1 MTEIGLFSSGK
12 RAKDIYEELLYRG
25 GTVKVES
32 SYADAFNLIRIAIEN
47 GHELSTDD
55 DGSIIFEV

>member
-12 RAKDIYEELLYRG
+12 RAKEIYDELLYRG
-25 GTVKVES
+25 GTVKVTA

-47 GHELSTDD
+47 GHELSAAD
-55 DGSIIFEV
+55 DGSVIFEI